1 MEAVTHFL
9 YLGSKISADHDCSF
23 EIKRH
28 LLLGRK
34 AMTNQRQHIQK
45 QRHQG
50 FLGGS
55 VVKNLPAVQEIWVRS
70 LHKEDPLEKGMA
82 THSSIIAW
90 EISWTEEAGGLHP

>member
-1 MEAVTHFL
+1 MSSGPIISWQIERGKEEAVPDFIFL
-9 YLGSKISADHDCSF
+9 GFKIIAYGDCSF

-45 QRHQG
+45 QRYQG

-55 VVKNLPAVQEIWVRS
+55 VVKNPSANVEDMNLIPA
-70 LHKEDPLEKGMA
+70 
-82 THSSIIAW
+82 
-90 EISWTEEAGGLHP
+90 AGRFHMPWSN